1 MDLHTAFLHPSI
13 YIVVNTQPHG
23 IANYI
28 EGNGLIQYYIEGNS
42 LTEEEIRRTIN

>member
-28 EGNGLIQYYIEGNS
+28 EGNGLIQHHTEGNGI
-42 LTEEEIRRTIN
+42 TEEKIRRTIN